1 MIGCVESLNLA
12 DAFVTFVAVIGPQK
26 VLLSVVRVSRG
37 RSVRNVRA
45 VALYAAAAAACVGA
59 ACALA
64 APWIAEFFHISTASV
79 ELSAG
84 LVFFVYAVSLVFGM
98 HLGEEPDNGHGGP
111 AGAGENPGEHV
122 HTQADEHVGE
132 HVGEDSV
139 SSGLRDLLLPFIVSP
154 LGIAAALETS
164 LSAHDW
170 KARAIV
176 AAAYAA
182 VAVVDLV
189 AVLTFTPLM
198 RRAHPTSLE
207 FLSRLLGVLLT
218 AVGVAVFLQGLST
231 LGVHLAG
238 PAH

>member
-12 DAFVTFVAVIGPQK
+12 DAFVTFVAVLGPQK
-26 VLLSVVRVSRG
+26 VLLSVVRMSRG
-37 RSVRNVRA
+37 RSVRNVRL
-45 VALYAAAAAACVGA
+45 VALYAAVAAAFVGV

-64 APWIAEFFHISTASV
+64 APWIATFFHITTASV

-84 LVFFVYAVSLVFGM
+84 LVFFVYAVGLVFGV
-98 HLGEEPDNGHGGP
+98 HLGEDQEDSHQDDGHQDDGPDSSARADENSGEH
-111 AGAGENPGEHV
+111 AGEHP
-122 HTQADEHVGE
+122 
-132 HVGEDSV
+132 V

-154 LGIAAALETS
+154 LGVAAALESS
-164 LSAHDW
+164 LVAQDW
-170 KARAIV
+170 KARATV

-182 VAVVDLV
+182 VAVVDLI
-189 AVLTFTPLM
+189 AVLAFTPLL

-218 AVGVAVFLQGLST
+218 AVGVAVFLHGLST

>member
-12 DAFVTFVAVIGPQK
+12 DAFVTFVAVLGPQK
-26 VLLSVVRVSRG
+26 VLLSVVRMSRG
-37 RSVRNVRA
+37 RSARNVRL
-45 VALYAAAAAACVGA
+45 VALCAAAAAACVGV

-64 APWIAEFFHISTASV
+64 APWIATFFHITTASV

-84 LVFFVYAVSLVFGM
+84 LVFFIYAVGLVFGV
-98 HLGEEPDNGHGGP
+98 HLGEEPENGHDGPDGP
-111 AGAGENPGEHV
+111 AGTGADPGE
-122 HTQADEHVGE
+122 QVGE
-132 HVGEDSV
+132 HPV

-154 LGIAAALETS
+154 LGVAAALESS

-170 KARAIV
+170 KARGTV

-189 AVLTFTPLM
+189 AILAFTPLM
-198 RRAHPTSLE
+198 RRANPTSLE
-207 FLSRLLGVLLT
+207 FLSRLLGVLLA
-218 AVGVAVFLQGLST
+218 AVGVAVFLHGLST

>member
-12 DAFVTFVAVIGPQK
+12 DAFVTFVAVLGPQK
-26 VLLSVVRVSRG
+26 VLLSAVRVSRG
-37 RSVRNVRA
+37 RSVRNVRL
-45 VALYAAAAAACVGA
+45 VALYAAAAAAA
-59 ACALA
+59 AGVVCALT
-64 APWIAEFFHISTASV
+64 APWIATFFHITTASV

-84 LVFFVYAVSLVFGM
+84 LVFFIYAVGLVFGV
-98 HLGEEPDNGHGGP
+98 HLGEEPENGHDGP
-111 AGAGENPGEHV
+111 AGAGENTAEYAREHP
-122 HTQADEHVGE
+122 
-132 HVGEDSV
+132 V

-154 LGIAAALETS
+154 LGVAAAMETS
-164 LSAHDW
+164 LIAHDW
-170 KARAIV
+170 KARGVV

-182 VAVVDLV
+182 VAAVDLI
-189 AVLTFTPLM
+189 AVLAFTPLM

-218 AVGVAVFLQGLST
+218 AVGVVVFLQGLSS